1 MKVRESFLA
10 LFFAGM
16 LLSLIGVYADEGGDV
31 LKQYQTTGLN
41 GNLPVF
47 YEQRK
52 AKLDFPMS
60 WTSGNYHDFDQWKQV
75 ARDVVLEKLI
85 EVPAELPFNPVIID
99 EIDRGTYLG
108 RKVVFDLTA
117 ESRVLGLMLVP
128 KGEGPF
134 PAVLLLHDHG
144 SKFDIGKEKL
154 IQPWGDPNR
163 EQIAQTWTDKYFS
176 GRFIGDELAKRGYL
190 VLAVD
195 ALGWGDR
202 GTITY
207 SEQQALASNLLNL
220 GSSLAGLLAVEDI
233 RSASFLSSLP
243 EVDSQRVAALGFSLG
258 SYRAWQVAAL
268 SDEIKAGVAICW
280 IGTNQGLM
288 VPGNNVL
295 RGQSAFYMVHPGLA
309 KYLDY
314 PDVAS
319 IAAPKPMLFYNGGLD
334 KLFPVESVQDAY
346 DKMRKVWQSQG
357 AGDRL
362 ETKLW
367 PNLSHEF
374 IEEQQIAVFD
384 WLDQWLL
391 GK

>member
-1 MKVRESFLA
+1 M
-10 LFFAGM
+10 
-16 LLSLIGVYADEGGDV
+16 
-31 LKQYQTTGLN
+31 KQYQTTGLN

-60 WTSGNYHDFDQWKQV
+60 WTSGNYYDFDQWKQV

-85 EVPAELPFNPVIID
+85 EVPAELPYNPVIID

-163 EQIAQTWTDKYFS
+163 EQIAQTWADKYFS

-258 SYRAWQVAAL
+258 SYRAWQVTAL